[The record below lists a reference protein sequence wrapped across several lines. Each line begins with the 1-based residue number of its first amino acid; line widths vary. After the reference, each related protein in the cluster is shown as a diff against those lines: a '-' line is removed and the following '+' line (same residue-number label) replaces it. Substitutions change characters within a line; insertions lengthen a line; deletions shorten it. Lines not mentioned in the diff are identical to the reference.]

1 MREKEA
7 SLHRG
12 PKLSQPRIVAVTGA
26 YGILGAAVAKA
37 AAGQGAKVALIDF
50 ATTAPEGL
58 LEACGPGALALS
70 GVDLTDPDGANAA
83 IDEAA
88 AKFGGLDVLINV
100 AGGFAWQT
108 HVDGDPAVWDRLY
121 AMNVRTTAN
130 ASRAAIAH
138 LKASGAGRIVN
149 IGANG
154 AVKAGA
160 GMGAYAASKAGVHRL
175 TESLA
180 EELKGQ
186 VTVNAV
192 LPSIIDTPTNRA
204 DMPDADFASW
214 VTPDELAAVILFL
227 ASEAASAVTG
237 ALIPVT
243 GRV

>member
-1 MREKEA
+1 M
-7 SLHRG
+7 G
-12 PKLSQPRIVAVTGA
+12 TDLSQSRIVAVTGA
-26 YGILGAAVAKA
+26 FGILGAAVARA

-50 ATTAPEGL
+50 SKTAPEGL
-58 LEACGPGALALS
+58 LEACGPDALALP
-70 GVDLTDPDGANAA
+70 GVDLTDPDAA
-83 IDEAA
+83 KAAVDQAA
-88 AKFGGLDVLINV
+88 ARLGGLDVLINV

-108 HVDGDPAVWDRLY
+108 HADGDPAVWDKLY
-121 AMNVRTTAN
+121 AMNVKTTAN
-130 ASRAAIAH
+130 ASRAAIRH
-138 LKASGAGRIVN
+138 LKASTAGRIIN

-154 AVKAGA
+154 AVKSGA
-160 GMGAYAASKAGVHRL
+160 GMGAYAASKGGVHRL

-204 DMPDADFASW
+204 DMPDADFSSW
-214 VTPDELAAVILFL
+214 VSADELAAVILFL
-227 ASEAASAVTG
+227 ASPAASAVTG

>member
-1 MREKEA
+1 M
-7 SLHRG
+7 
-12 PKLSQPRIVAVTGA
+12 SQPRIVAVTGA
-26 YGILGAAVAKA
+26 FGILGAAVARA

-50 ATTAPEGL
+50 SKTSPEGL
-58 LEACGPGALALS
+58 LESCGPDALALP
-70 GVDLTDPDGANAA
+70 GVDLTDPGAARVA
-83 IDEAA
+83 VDEAA
-88 AKFGGLDVLINV
+88 SRFGGLDVLINI

-108 HVDGDPAVWDRLY
+108 HADGDPTVWDRLY
-121 AMNVRTTAN
+121 AMNVKTTAN
-130 ASRAAIAH
+130 ASRAAIPH
-138 LKASGAGRIVN
+138 LKASVAGRIIN

-154 AVKAGA
+154 AVKSAA

-180 EELKGQ
+180 EELKGS

-204 DMPDADFASW
+204 DMPDADFSSW
-214 VTPDELAAVILFL
+214 VTPAELAAVILFL
-227 ASEAASAVTG
+227 ASPAASAVTG

>member
-1 MREKEA
+1 M
-7 SLHRG
+7 
-12 PKLSQPRIVAVTGA
+12 
-26 YGILGAAVAKA
+26 AKA
-37 AAGQGAKVALIDF
+37 AARQGAKVVLIDH
-50 ATTAPEGL
+50 APRSPEGL
-58 LEACGPGALALS
+58 VEACGPDALELS
-70 GVDLTDPDGANAA
+70 GVDLTDPAAARAA
-83 IDEAA
+83 IEAA
-88 AKFGGLDVLINV
+88 AARFGGLDALINV

-108 HVDGDPAVWDRLY
+108 LADGDPAVWDRLY
-121 AMNVRTTAN
+121 AMNVKTAAN
-130 ASRAAIAH
+130 ASRAAIPH
-138 LKASGAGRIVN
+138 LKASPAGRIVN

-204 DMPDADFASW
+204 DMPKADFASW

-227 ASEAASAVTG
+227 ASDVASAVTG